1 MILDYKKIEINFDLL
16 DGYKQKKM
24 SIQIVTSNKS
34 FINKKGKK
42 ITIIGVEVKQF
53 LFQADVWELI
63 KEFMILTASNVKFKC
78 RIYDDFYFVDVTWRR
93 KDDRFFRHENPV
105 PTAKA
110 NYRWMTKVREH
121 FGWEQMEKDDK
132 IYFTTKTNMDHAVLV
147 SKADDEYFHGYIDY
161 SGLVYYRHN
170 FRVEEDV
177 LLDCVYN
184 DLLINTKSLRL

>member
-1 MILDYKKIEINFDLL
+1 MDYKKIEINFDLL

-24 SIQIVTSNKS
+24 SIQIVTRNKS

-42 ITIIGVEVKQF
+42 ITIIDDEVKQF

-78 RIYDDFYFVDVTWRR
+78 RTYDDFYIVDVIWRK
-93 KDDRFFRHENPV
+93 KDDRFFCHDNSV

-121 FGWEQMEKDDK
+121 FNWEQMEKDDK
-132 IYFTTKTNMDHAVLV
+132 IYFITKQYSNNAVTITK
-147 SKADDEYFHGYIDY
+147 SDDEYFHGYIDY

-170 FRVEEDV
+170 FRIEEDV